1 VDRRDCLSFI
11 VSEEMKT
18 LIRTLFFVAVIFPS
32 LNAQEYSKAL
42 AKVEPC
48 TVLIRTLDGAKAKG
62 LGTGFFI
69 SGDGLL
75 VTNAHVV
82 DGASSAVVQLSN
94 GLVTSVISVKAIFP
108 DADIAILQTGL
119 KKSDHLKLAVAKSPE
134 KGSGI
139 AVLGNPLGLEF
150 SLSTGVVSGFRK
162 TEAAE
167 YVQFTAAISQGSS
180 GSPVFDTEG
189 NVIGIATMYK
199 RDGQN
204 LNFAVSAQTISALIE
219 RADKQPQ
226 TKWVSY
232 DPFRDVRVPDQTEMT
247 LGALADY
254 GEVEKLHQQ
263 VYDEIIAI
271 YGDDKQSVEFLRR
284 SQRAWISFRDA
295 QIRAIWPEIETGET
309 MGTAERMCIPIE
321 LEKLTRQRIIQLLTW
336 RIGIEEGDVGAGT
349 RMMPERVQER
359 ERQLKMKKR

>member
-1 VDRRDCLSFI
+1 
-11 VSEEMKT
+11 MKT
-18 LIRTLFFVAVIFPS
+18 LLRTLFFVATLYPS

-48 TVLIRTLDGAKAKG
+48 TVLIRTLDGAKSKG

-69 SGDGLL
+69 SADGLL

-82 DGASSAVVQLSN
+82 DSASSAVVQLSN
-94 GLVTSVISVKAIFP
+94 GSVTSVISVKAIYP
-108 DADIAILQTGL
+108 DADIALLQTGL
-119 KKSDHLKLAVAKSPE
+119 TKSVHLNLADAKSPE

-167 YVQFTAAISQGSS
+167 YIQFTAPISQGSS
-180 GSPVFDTEG
+180 GSPVFDAEG

-232 DPFRDVRVPDQTEMT
+232 DPFRDVRFPSQREMR
-247 LGALADY
+247 LEAMADY
-254 GEVEKLHQQ
+254 KEVEKLHQQ

-271 YGDDKQSVEFLRR
+271 YGDDSQSADFIRR
-284 SQRAWISFRDA
+284 SQRAWISFREA
-295 QIRAIWPEIETGET
+295 HIRAIWPQIETGEV
-309 MGTAERMCIPIE
+309 MGTAERICIPSE

-336 RIGIEEGDVGAGT
+336 RNGIEEGDVEAGT
-349 RMMPERVQER
+349 RMTPERVQER